1 MIDQLKELNPPDSSI
16 TLKLKDLEGNS
27 STTPSFQ
34 EKFNNIFNDNGFHQ
48 CIQSCFETIRNVNS
62 PLVNFWLSYM
72 EMVEILFLY
81 YHSMRTQ
88 NWKEYLTF
96 LGMMLPW
103 MSAYDSIHY
112 YKYLSLY
119 WSTMNNLDKKKVS
132 YMNAG
137 LFAAAMS
144 DQSLSALPH
153 DQWIEMRM
161 KKGSKMKGGWIGI
174 TQNEE
179 ALHTNTKIVGI
190 IAKVKESVKV
200 IVDISKR
207 RYKHIEC
214 FPSRMKKDEET
225 VQGAMKVLQ
234 EWNTNPWVPDITA
247 L

>member
-1 MIDQLKELNPPDSSI
+1 
-16 TLKLKDLEGNS
+16 
-27 STTPSFQ
+27 
-34 EKFNNIFNDNGFHQ
+34 
-48 CIQSCFETIRNVNS
+48 
-62 PLVNFWLSYM
+62 
-72 EMVEILFLY
+72 
-81 YHSMRTQ
+81 
-88 NWKEYLTF
+88 
-96 LGMMLPW
+96 
-103 MSAYDSIHY
+103 
-112 YKYLSLY
+112 
-119 WSTMNNLDKKKVS
+119 
-132 YMNAG
+132 MNAG

-153 DQWIEMRM
+153 DQWIEMTM

-214 FPSRMKKDEET
+214 FSSRMKKDEET